1 MIKTYS
7 YPRDKNIQ
15 LSTHFAMGE
24 FVDSSDYVNIPY
36 PSSVPIHDKLTEI
49 LEKVYEQFGCTR
61 GSICS
66 GYRSPAAD
74 CYVGGSGAGPHTL
87 GIAVDVYFYKNGSP
101 IPSRLVACFLQDQG
115 IKGIGLNCGGNPNGT
130 HIDMRGFGIW
140 EGSFW
145 YGDESKF
152 DGGGNYVTVSDF
164 YKYTGTSKS
173 EVYGSSGSTSAATT
187 TGATIRTVQQWLN
200 KTYNL
205 SLATDGMYGDQ
216 TRRAL
221 IKGLQN
227 VLNVK
232 FKAGLVVDGIFGKAT
247 KAAVRPLKRGVYG
260 GYPSILQA
268 FLICHGYDTGGFD
281 GDFGARTESAVKT
294 FQTVKGLS
302 VTGIAERETF
312 ARLAE

>member
-24 FVDSSDYVNIPY
+24 FVDASDYVNIPY

-49 LEKVYEQFGCTR
+49 LEKVYKQFGCTR

-145 YGDESKF
+145 HGDESKL
-152 DGGGNYVTVSDF
+152 DANENYVIVSDF

-173 EVYGSSGSTSAATT
+173 EVYGSSQSSSTMTT
-187 TGATIRTVQQWLN
+187 DPTVRVVQVWLN
-200 KTYNL
+200 KTYGLKL
-205 SLATDGMYGDQ
+205 STDGIYGDQ

-221 IKGLQN
+221 IKGLQQ
-227 VLNVK
+227 VLNAK
-232 FKAGLVVDGIFGKAT
+232 FGAKLTVDGVFGAKT
-247 KAAVRPLKRGVYG
+247 KAAIRNCKIGTKG
-260 GYPSILQA
+260 AYPSILQA
-268 FLICHGYDTGGFD
+268 FLICRGYDVGSFD
-281 GDFGARTESAVKT
+281 GNFGGDTEAAVMA
-294 FQTVKGLS
+294 FQIANCLTPD
-302 VTGIAERETF
+302 GIAGKDTF
-312 ARLAE
+312 SKLAE